1 MSFTLSEIAAALG
14 AEVQGDA
21 SIAVTGAGEPL
32 SAGADELALAMSPR
46 FAADLPASRAR
57 AALVLAGVD
66 WRAAGLEAAIAVQR
80 ARVAMSGLSKLFDP
94 GPDIASGVHPSAV
107 IDPSATIG
115 SGAAIGPFTVIGA
128 GVRIGTNARIAP
140 HVTVERGTV
149 IGDDALLL
157 AGVRIAHGVEIGHR
171 FIAQPNAVI
180 GGDGFSF
187 VTAEKSV
194 AEAARETMETPEG
207 AAHQPWLRIH
217 SLGAVVIGDD
227 VEIGANSAIDRG
239 TIRAT
244 RVGDGTKIDN
254 LVQIGHN
261 CVIGRNC
268 LLCGMSGL
276 AGSVTLGDHVVVGGR
291 AAVADNLTIGDGA
304 VISGG
309 SGVASNVPAG
319 RFVMG
324 YPAVRMDQ
332 HTEIYKALRRL
343 PKLVR
348 DFRALQK
355 AVSKSDDSD

>member
-1 MSFTLSEIAAALG
+1 MAFSLSEIAAALG
-14 AEVQGDA
+14 AELDGD
-21 SIAVTGAGEPL
+21 GAIEVSGAAEPV
-32 SAGADELALAMSPR
+32 SARDDQLALAMSPE
-46 FAADLPASRAR
+46 FAADLPETHAR

-66 WRAAGLEAAIAVQR
+66 WKAAGLEAAVLVPR

-94 GPDIASGVHPSAV
+94 GPDIAGGIHPGAV
-107 IDPSATIG
+107 IDPSAVVG
-115 SGAAIGPFTVIGA
+115 PNAAIGPFAVIGPD
-128 GVRIGTNARIAP
+128 VRIGGNARIAS
-140 HVTVERGTV
+140 HVTVERGAV

-157 AGVRIAHGVEIGHR
+157 AGVRIGHGVEIGER

-187 VTAEKSV
+187 VTAEKSG
-194 AEAARETMETPEG
+194 AETARETMESPEG
-207 AAHQPWLRIH
+207 AALQPWLRIH
-217 SLGAVVIGDD
+217 SLGSVVIGND
-227 VEIGANSAIDRG
+227 VEIGANSAVDRG
-239 TIRAT
+239 TVRAT
-244 RVGDGTKIDN
+244 RIGDGTKIDN

-309 SGVASNVPAG
+309 SGVASNVAAG

-343 PKLVR
+343 PRLVR
-348 DFRALQK
+348 EVRALQK
-355 AVSKSDDSD
+355 AVSKSSDSD